1 METLNKNRLHIVM
14 KDYLSTGRV
23 PSPASAN
30 GREPIIT
37 CKCRRGEGE
46 EGGGERGEEG
56 GGEEGGERGEEG
68 GERRRLGGEQ
78 GEVQYKTLHPV
89 SSRVLS
95 YRLGA
100 VVSRVITRCSV
111 WGSYSHPQ

>member
-46 EGGGERGEEG
+46 EGGKGERRGGERRGERGERRGGRG
-56 GGEEGGERGEEG
+56 GGWGGNRERYNTKHFIQCLPECCHTGWE
-68 GERRRLGGEQ
+68 LSC
-78 GEVQYKTLHPV
+78 PV
-89 SSRVLS
+89 
-95 YRLGA
+95 
-100 VVSRVITRCSV
+100 
-111 WGSYSHPQ
+111 